1 MRSFP
6 SGTSSRAKRLRPTP
20 CLTGIGGSCPLRRSR
35 PICPGDEYELHYW
48 QDGGWKLHDRKK
60 AERIYV
66 DFDSVP
72 LGGLYYVKGI
82 SRGEQN
88 RTFLYENG
96 EVVWY

>member
-1 MRSFP
+1 ME
-6 SGTSSRAKRLRPTP
+6 TIAY
-20 CLTGIGGSCPLRRSR
+20 IRRGDGNT
-35 PICPGDEYELHYW
+35 ICPGDEYELHYW

>member
-1 MRSFP
+1 MQDSTRWVGFDFGKPVSLE
-6 SGTSSRAKRLRPTP
+6 TIAY
-20 CLTGIGGSCPLRRSR
+20 IRRGDGNT
-35 PICPGDEYELHYW
+35 ICPGDEYELRYW